1 MSNPVLN
8 DNFYSQE
15 RVLDAQ
21 PMTISGT
28 VNKILVLLACV
39 FAGAIY
45 NWSLLLSG
53 HVDQASAIGI
63 VGAIVAF
70 ITSLVIIF
78 TREKTARYLS
88 PVYAIAEGVFLGSIS
103 AYFDAAWRGIAIQAI
118 AGTFI
123 VLLVMLSLYRSNLI
137 KFSERFYAV
146 LMTSLLSVMAIYI
159 IQFVASLFGRGIPG
173 IFESGLVGI
182 VFSLIVVGIAAMS
195 LIQDF
200 WFIEEGAK
208 NLLPKDMEWYAAFGL
223 MLTLV
228 WLYVEILRL
237 LAKLNSRN

>member
-137 KFSERFYAV
+137 RFSERFYAV